1 MPGTGPAAPAS
12 SRSTV
17 IDPPDTE
24 AVSVQD
30 PPPATEAVPAG
41 GAGAAAFAQAA
52 ADDAS
57 PGAPAGRGP
66 WWWVPGAI
74 TIITI
79 ASVIVVTLS
88 QLHPSM
94 LLTNTTT
101 TGGDT
106 GAHIAMPKY
115 LESLISHGHLT
126 GWDPGWYDGF
136 PLYTFY
142 FTLPD
147 FFIAVGAKV
156 ISYDVAFKLGTILG
170 SVILPVCAWA
180 CGRFFRLRPPIPTLL
195 AAATLP
201 FLFDYTF
208 TIYGGNL
215 FSTLAG
221 EYSYSFSL
229 SLAILFLGL
238 FACAVREGRY
248 RGWAAVVLALCVL
261 SHIIPGFYAL
271 GGALILTLIEL
282 LPARWGIA
290 DGGELFWRNNEPR
303 VHVPW
308 TRTLWWAG
316 STVGIGLLLS
326 GFWLVPFGLEHAY
339 TTSMG
344 YTNVEGWAQYFREA
358 DAWALVIAGIGV
370 LLAFWLRSRF
380 GIALTI
386 LGIASA
392 LATAVDPQGSLYN
405 VRLLPLWFISVYL
418 MAAWT
423 FGTICIAVAETWRRS
438 RATRLEEQE
447 ATPPLWVAVA
457 PGGGSGPGGAD
468 PGGVGSG
475 TSAWSGPDAGGFG
488 TASAAAMDDLDGDGS
503 EAPDAEPI
511 DTWAGVDG
519 ADQPGPPPQPRAARR
534 RPRAVPT
541 GRWAPA
547 AVSGAVLGLLAV
559 MAIVV
564 PPFILPASSL
574 PVTVGPNEVTNWSN
588 YNYEGYEGQA
598 SWPEYHSIMQ
608 TMDSVS
614 ARYGCGREMWEYSPS
629 ENRFGTPEALML
641 LPYWT
646 NGCIDSMEGL
656 LFESS
661 TTTPY
666 HFIDQAELSE
676 TPSDPEV
683 GLPYG
688 PVDVTLGVQHLQL
701 LGVKYFMAETPEV
714 EAQANADPAL
724 KLVAK
729 TGPWTYDYDGATS
742 HTTWDIY
749 VVKDSPLVSPLA
761 NDPVVLSGVKP
772 ASSSWLQ
779 PSLNW
784 YGDPSR
790 WNVEL
795 AQDGPSSW
803 PRTPVSDMHPAVKHV
818 GTTRVTDISQT
829 DTTVSFHVSRVGT
842 PVLVKVSYFP
852 NWHASGADG
861 PWRVT
866 PNLMVVVPTS
876 HDVTLSYGG
885 SSADTLG
892 LLATLAG
899 VILLVALFVVPTLRR
914 WWSRR
919 PAGAHAGAGDGP
931 DRGLATPSV

>member
-1 MPGTGPAAPAS
+1 MPAPA
-12 SRSTV
+12 
-17 IDPPDTE
+17 
-24 AVSVQD
+24 
-30 PPPATEAVPAG
+30 PALTAP
-41 GAGAAAFAQAA
+41 
-52 ADDAS
+52 
-57 PGAPAGRGP
+57 APAGSGRAA

-74 TIITI
+74 TIVTI

-88 QLHPSM
+88 QLHPG
-94 LLTNTTT
+94 LLFSNTTT

-115 LESLISHGHLT
+115 LETLISHGHLT

-147 FFIAVGAKV
+147 FFIAVGGKV

-180 CGRFFRLRPPIPTLL
+180 AGRFFRLRAPLPTLL

-248 RGWAAVVLALCVL
+248 RGWAAVVLAGCVL
-261 SHIIPGFYAL
+261 SHIIPGMYAL
-271 GGALILTLIEL
+271 GGALILTVIEL
-282 LPARWGIA
+282 LPVRWGIA
-290 DGGELFWRNNEPR
+290 DGGELFWRNNAPR
-303 VHVPW
+303 ARVRW

-316 STVGIGLLLS
+316 STVGIGLLLT

-358 DAWALVIAGIGV
+358 DAWALVTAGIGV

-386 LGIASA
+386 LGIVSA

-423 FGTICIAVAETWRRS
+423 FGTLCIAVAEIWRHTRAGRQRERPALEPTWVAVPPPATPAWDAPGSPNATTQTAWSGTAYPPPDPALRTAPMQEPPPAAVAPPVEAEAEAGVEVEAGAPRRS
-438 RATRLEEQE
+438 RRV
-447 ATPPLWVAVA
+447 PP
-457 PGGGSGPGGAD
+457 
-468 PGGVGSG
+468 
-475 TSAWSGPDAGGFG
+475 
-488 TASAAAMDDLDGDGS
+488 
-503 EAPDAEPI
+503 
-511 DTWAGVDG
+511 
-519 ADQPGPPPQPRAARR
+519 
-534 RPRAVPT
+534 
-541 GRWAPA
+541 GRWAPG
-547 AVSGAVLGLLAV
+547 AVGGAVLGLLLV

-564 PPFILPASSL
+564 PPFFPGISAASL
-574 PVTVGPNEVTNWSN
+574 PVRVGPNEVTNWSS
-588 YNYEGYEGQA
+588 YNYVGYQGQS
-598 SWPEYHSIMQ
+598 SWPEYNAIMQ
-608 TMDSVS
+608 TMDRVS
-614 ARYGCGREMWEYSPS
+614 KRYGCGREMWEYSAS

-666 HFIDQAELSE
+666 HFLNQAELSAG
-676 TPSDPEV
+676 PSDPEV

-688 PVDVTLGVQHLQL
+688 TVDVALGVQHLQL

-714 EAQANADPAL
+714 EQEANADPAL
-724 KLVAK
+724 TLVAK
-729 TGPWTYDYDGATS
+729 TGPWTSSYDGTIL

-749 VVKDSPLVSPLA
+749 VVKDSALVTPLA

-772 ASSSWLQ
+772 APSSWLQ
-779 PSLNW
+779 PSIAW
-784 YGDPSR
+784 YDDPAR

-803 PRTPVSDMHPAVKHV
+803 RRTPLNHIAATVTHA
-818 GTTRVTDISQT
+818 GTTKVADISQT
-829 DTTVSFHVSRVGT
+829 DSTVRFHVSRLGT

-892 LLATLAG
+892 VLATLIGFVA
-899 VILLVALFVVPTLRR
+899 LLALFVVPTVRR
-914 WWSRR
+914 WWRPR
-919 PAGAHAGAGDGP
+919 PAAPAPEEGGGP
-931 DRGLATPSV
+931 QPA